1 MDLVSDYIAL
11 AIEIQTF
18 NDPGKLPGRML
29 FKLLPVFLKVCQNC
43 VFTCSMIVEITE
55 MSGYS
60 HLNEKYTQGHAHI
73 FYNIWENN
81 T

>member
-11 AIEIQTF
+11 AIEIQTL

-29 FKLLPVFLKVCQNC
+29 FKLLPVFLKVYQNC